1 MAQNKPYFTSEA
13 QRLAFLAWQK
23 LKLEIPVDLHLV
35 ASRLGVKIEE
45 RKFVDEIDGVYL
57 RLPGTAPIICI
68 NTQYTKPPTRQR
80 FTLAHE
86 IGHHVLVANKCSG
99 KIIILDSSKNNS
111 RSMMERACD
120 NFAAMLLMPED
131 IIKENYAQLSRNPQN
146 RVLIMAERFGVSVMA
161 MRRRLRELGFVEK
174 YKKFYDESL

>member
-1 MAQNKPYFTSEA
+1 MAPNKPYFTSEA

-23 LKLEIPVDLHLV
+23 LKLKIPVDLHLV

-57 RLPGTAPIICI
+57 RLPGTSPIICI
-68 NTQYTKPPTRQR
+68 NTQYTKPHTRQR

-86 IGHHVLVANKCSG
+86 IGHHVLVGNKSSG
-99 KIIILDSSKNNS
+99 KIIILDSSKNSS

-120 NFAAMLLMPED
+120 SFAAMLLMPED
-131 IIKENYAQLSRNPQN
+131 IIREHYSELSSNPQN
-146 RVLIMAERFGVSVMA
+146 RILIMAERFGVSVMA
-161 MRRRLRELGFVEK
+161 MRRRLREIGIVEK
-174 YKKFYDESL
+174 YKKYNDDSI